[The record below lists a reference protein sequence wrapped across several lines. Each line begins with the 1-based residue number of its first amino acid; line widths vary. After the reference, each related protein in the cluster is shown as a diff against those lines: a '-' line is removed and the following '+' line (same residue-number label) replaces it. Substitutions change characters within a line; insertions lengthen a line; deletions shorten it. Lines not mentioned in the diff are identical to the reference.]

1 MKLLRR
7 AAHVNGT
14 AQSVE
19 PFLRKFWLPEAT
31 AQKIVELSGSVNI
44 VFWQAYRL
52 EEVH

>member
-1 MKLLRR
+1 MQLIRR

-14 AQSVE
+14 AQSLQ
-19 PFLRKFWLPEAT
+19 PFLRKFWLTEAM
-31 AQKIVELSGSVNI
+31 AQEIVDWSGSVNI